1 MKRFSASASTLI
13 LVASISTRHTHS
25 VRMNKKAMHAAFGL
39 ISHSCSRAKS
49 DASKNVHGRLVC
61 RQRSHCWNAPKRK
74 VWGAVTYIKL
84 QYSSTAIGSTIAKG
98 ECMLTLQPDN
108 FSRYSKYL
116 VGNSNGVDGLG
127 NTNTIINGEEDLVW
141 VDALGE
147 GCLDHPDQFSLLSWN
162 LLAQALYEPFC
173 KSVGS
178 DPHSWL
184 HRVQRIIEVLS
195 HADSDILCLQECELA
210 SFHDDLLPALSSLG
224 YDGVAQEDERSDSEK
239 PTPLKEITKHRS
251 PRNHI
256 TATFWKRDKFE
267 PVGESLARTR
277 SMTNVLRLNTNSEK
291 NPSLAVVNCHLEGH
305 PKRFSER
312 THQLQHA
319 LTDLSQ
325 LMRKDCDKSQTP
337 LGNRL
342 NAIIIAGDFNCELQS
357 SACSTYLQLGRLGR
371 QAGLGGVHGEDSLVI
386 PPILLET
393 DEATEILHPIVE
405 WGRALPEEQVSDVS
419 PHPFRRNGM
428 MSAYPKWLGKM
439 NSTEHFTYIN
449 TINKQPVPG
458 LDQLWYSSMTM
469 KRVALKRPIVD
480 FLGNWGNDLDT
491 IEQKRNQERIDILS
505 TGLPDPKCTYPSD
518 HLPIGAVF
526 DWHWE
531 SNHTIRN
538 ITVLD
543 EEGNMV
549 EFKHDGTSQPEL
561 DFEQSFENPKDELEY
576 LVSKCPYDSN
586 DQKLAVEF
594 ILSPINPPLCTEKK
608 TKPTRDQLDQI
619 DKRRDVKSEV
629 LASCSSSVRPWL
641 KRIWKANRQAGA
653 SERSQEK

>member
-1 MKRFSASASTLI
+1 MKRFNASASTLI
-13 LVASISTRHTHS
+13 LVVSLTAYHTHS
-25 VRMNKKAMHAAFGL
+25 VLMYNAMKRHAAFSSL
-39 ISHSCSRAKS
+39 SHSYTRAQIRQISHCP
-49 DASKNVHGRLVC
+49 
-61 RQRSHCWNAPKRK
+61 WNAPKRNAC
-74 VWGAVTYIKL
+74 GAVRYNKKL
-84 QYSSTAIGSTIAKG
+84 HYSSTTMGSTTAKG

-127 NTNTIINGEEDLVW
+127 NTNTITNEEGLVW
-141 VDALGE
+141 VDTLGE
-147 GCLDHPDQFSLLSWN
+147 GCLDNPDQFSLLSWN

-178 DPHSWL
+178 EPHSWSN
-184 HRVQRIIEVLS
+184 RVQRIIEVLS
-195 HADSDILCLQECELA
+195 HADSDILCLQECELE
-210 SFHDDLLPALSSLG
+210 SFHNDLIPGLSNL

-267 PVGESLARTR
+267 PVGESSVRTR
-277 SMTNVLRLNTNSEK
+277 SMTNVLRLKTNSERS
-291 NPSLAVVNCHLEGH
+291 PLVAVVNCHLEGH

-319 LTDLSQ
+319 LTDLSK
-325 LMRKDCDKSQTP
+325 LMKKDCEKSQTP
-337 LGNRL
+337 LGNHL
-342 NAIIIAGDFNCELQS
+342 NGIIIAGDFNCELQS

-386 PPILLET
+386 PPALLET
-393 DEATEILHPIVE
+393 NEATEILHPIVE
-405 WGRALPEEQVSDVS
+405 WGRALPEAQVSDVS

-428 MSAYPKWLGKM
+428 MSAYPKWLGKT
-439 NSTEHFTYIN
+439 NAKEHFTYIN
-449 TINKQPVPG
+449 TMNKRPVPG

-480 FLGNWGNDLDT
+480 FLGQWGDDPDI
-491 IEQKRNQERIDILS
+491 IERKRNQERIDILS

-526 DWHWE
+526 DWQWE

-543 EEGNMV
+543 DEGNIV
-549 EFKHDGTSQPEL
+549 DFTHQDDTSQPEFKL
-561 DFEQSFENPKDELEY
+561 YEQSFENPNDELEY
-576 LVSKCPYDSN
+576 LISKCPYDSV
-586 DQKLAVEF
+586 DQRLAVEF
-594 ILSPINPPLCTEKK
+594 ILSPVNPPLCTEKK

-619 DKRRDVKSEV
+619 NKRRDVKSEV
-629 LASCSSSVRPWL
+629 LASCSSGVKPWL
-641 KRIWKANRQAGA
+641 KKIWKANRQVGA
-653 SERSQEK
+653 RERSQELE